1 LAAGTPAATLGG
13 MRMSEQTAET
23 AVADIFEL
31 LRRDHRNVRALLDEI
46 EGAGDDHERRG
57 LFAQLVHEVEAHS
70 QAEDDVF
77 YTSLEAAGDFADP
90 IDEARQEHD
99 QVESMLEELDGLPVS
114 GDDWLEKVREIRLL
128 LEHHVAEEEQ
138 QIFRLARGAI
148 DDDEALRLGHEF
160 LLAKQMVT
168 AEVSSELVAVTT
180 QDSTAT
186 LAQATGMVDVSVDLE
201 QMGKRELY
209 ELARQRRIEGRSAM
223 TKAEL
228 VDALRAAW

>member
-1 LAAGTPAATLGG
+1 
-13 MRMSEQTAET
+13 MRMSEQTAES

-46 EGAGDDHERRG
+46 EGAENDRERQA
-57 LFAQLVHEVEAHS
+57 LFAQLVNEVEAHS

-128 LEHHVAEEEQ
+128 LEHHVTEEEQ
-138 QIFRLARGAI
+138 QIFRLARGVI
-148 DDDEALRLGHEF
+148 DGDEALRLGHEF
-160 LLAKQMVT
+160 LRARQMAT
-168 AEVSSELVAVTT
+168 EEVSSERLVADTT

-186 LAQATGMVDVSVDLE
+186 LAQATGMLDLSVDLD

-228 VDALRAAW
+228 VDALRAAR

>member
-1 LAAGTPAATLGG
+1 MLGA
-13 MRMSEQTAET
+13 MRMSEQTAES

-46 EGAGDDHERRG
+46 EGAEDDRERQG
-57 LFAQLVHEVEAHS
+57 LFAQLVNEVEAHS

-128 LEHHVAEEEQ
+128 LEHHVAGEEQ
-138 QIFRLARGAI
+138 QIFRLARGVI
-148 DDDEALRLGHEF
+148 DGDEALRLGHEF
-160 LLAKQMVT
+160 LRARQLVT
-168 AEVSSELVAVTT
+168 EEVSSERLVADTT

-186 LAQATGMVDVSVDLE
+186 LAQMTGMLDVSVDLE

-223 TKAEL
+223 SKAEL
-228 VDALRAAW
+228 VDALRAAR

>member
-1 LAAGTPAATLGG
+1 MHT
-13 MRMSEQTAET
+13 SEQAAET

-46 EGAGDDHERRG
+46 EGAENDRERQG
-57 LFAQLVHEVEAHS
+57 LFAQLVNEVEAHS

-77 YTSLEAAGDFADP
+77 YTSLEAAGDFADR

-99 QVESMLEELDGLPVS
+99 QVESMLEELDGLPVA

-138 QIFRLARGAI
+138 VIFGLARGAI
-148 DDDEALRLGHEF
+148 DGDEALRLGHEF
-160 LLAKQMVT
+160 LSARQLVT
-168 AEVSSELVAVTT
+168 EEVSSERLVADTT
-180 QDSTAT
+180 LDSTAT
-186 LAQATGMVDVSVDLE
+186 LAQTTGMRDVSVDLE

-228 VDALRAAW
+228 VDALRAAR

>member
-1 LAAGTPAATLGG
+1 
-13 MRMSEQTAET
+13 MRTSEHTSET

-31 LRRDHRNVRALLDEI
+31 LRRDHRNVRALLDDI
-46 EGAGDDHERRG
+46 EGAEDDHQREG
-57 LFAQLVHEVEAHS
+57 LFAQLVNEVEAHS

-77 YTSLEAAGDFADP
+77 YTSVEIAGDLADQ
-90 IDEARQEHD
+90 IDDARQEHD

-128 LEHHVAEEEQ
+128 LEHHIAEEEQ
-138 QIFRLARGAI
+138 HVFALARGAI
-148 DDDEALRLGHEF
+148 DGDEALRLGHEF
-160 LLAKQMVT
+160 LRARQLAT
-168 AEVSSELVAVTT
+168 AEVSSELLTVETT
-180 QDSTAT
+180 EDSTAT

-228 VDALRAAW
+228 VDALRATR

>member
-1 LAAGTPAATLGG
+1 
-13 MRMSEQTAET
+13 MRMSEQTAES

-46 EGAGDDHERRG
+46 EGAEDDRQREG
-57 LFAQLVHEVEAHS
+57 LFAQLVNEVEAHS
-70 QAEDDVF
+70 QAEDDVL
-77 YTSLEAAGDFADP
+77 YTTLEVTGDLADR

-128 LEHHVAEEEQ
+128 LEHHVAEEEK
-138 QIFRLARGAI
+138 QIFPLARGAI
-148 DDDEALRLGHEF
+148 DGDEALRLGHEF
-160 LLAKQMVT
+160 LRAKQLVT
-168 AEVSSELVAVTT
+168 AEVSSELLMAETT
-180 QDSTAT
+180 EDSTAT
-186 LAQATGMVDVSVDLE
+186 LGQATGMLDVSVDLE

-228 VDALRAAW
+228 VDALRAAR